1 MTRTKST
8 GGTKKTQGE
17 KTPAPKKTTKAAP
30 KKNTQTK
37 KKPATPRKTGT
48 KKPAKKNGADFLL
61 EVKKTVLGL
70 AILVS
75 VCLVAAMLVDI
86 FVQARRPVAPQT
98 HADKGTP
105 PGAQHQDQDQVAE
118 TPRQEPSEP
127 GTKPTETAEPKLIS
141 KAKGL
146 KEKDHA
152 SGRSSLEKTSLPK
165 EGSAIVY
172 EVYDDVT
179 PSPPKKAVPPNKNNA
194 VPRIAII
201 IDDIGYSKT
210 LAMGLVKVDKNIT
223 FSILPFSPS
232 GTQLAHRL
240 SEKGAELMLHLPM
253 EPTQYPKVNPGPG
266 ALLSSMSPDAL
277 LTQLRKDIQAVPG
290 TVGVNNHMGSRLT
303 ADSDKMNQIFTVL
316 KKSDLFFIDSRTS
329 VESKGEQ
336 SARMFQLKF
345 SHRDVF
351 LDNFQDVEYIS
362 GQMKKL
368 IKLAKEHGSAIG
380 IGHPH
385 QATLDA
391 LKRELPKL
399 KGKVQLVPASKLV
412 EIPNG

>member
-1 MTRTKST
+1 MTQTKST
-8 GGTKKTQGE
+8 GGTKKNRGKKPPATQKAT
-17 KTPAPKKTTKAAP
+17 KTAPKKTTK
-30 KKNTQTK
+30 TK
-37 KKPATPRKTGT
+37 KKAATTRKTGT
-48 KKPAKKNGADFLL
+48 KKSTKKKGPDFLL

-86 FVQARRPVAPQT
+86 FLQAGRPVTPKPQ
-98 HADKGTP
+98 ADNGTP
-105 PGAQHQDQDQVAE
+105 PGIQHHDQVAE
-118 TPRQEPSEP
+118 PPRQNPPEAATKHP
-127 GTKPTETAEPKLIS
+127 GTSAPKLIT

-152 SGRSSLEKTSLPK
+152 SGRSSLAKPSLPK

-179 PSPPKKAVPPNKNNA
+179 PSPPKKAVPLNRNNA
-194 VPRIAII
+194 VPKIAII
-201 IDDIGYSKT
+201 IDDIGYSKN

-223 FSILPFSPS
+223 FSILPFSPA
-232 GTQLAHRL
+232 GTHLAHRL
-240 SEKGAELMLHLPM
+240 SAKGAELMLHLPM

-290 TVGVNNHMGSRLT
+290 TVGANNHMGSRLT

-316 KKSDLFFIDSRTS
+316 KQQNLFFIDSRTS

-362 GQMKKL
+362 GQLKKL
-368 IKLAKEHGSAIG
+368 IKQAKDHGSAIG

-412 EIPNG
+412 EVPNG

>member
-1 MTRTKST
+1 MTQTKST
-8 GGTKKTQGE
+8 DGTKKNQGKKPPVPK
-17 KTPAPKKTTKAAP
+17 KTGKAAPKKTTKTKKKAATTR
-30 KKNTQTK
+30 KTQTK
-37 KKPATPRKTGT
+37 KPG
-48 KKPAKKNGADFLL
+48 KKKGPGFLL

-86 FVQARRPVAPQT
+86 FVQAGRSVAPKNQ
-98 HADKGTP
+98 AAK
-105 PGAQHQDQDQVAE
+105 E
-118 TPRQEPSEP
+118 TPAKPRPQNPVTEPSRQTP
-127 GTKPTETAEPKLIS
+127 QPQKKTTPAAAEPKIIS

-146 KEKDHA
+146 KEKDHRP
-152 SGRSSLEKTSLPK
+152 GRSSLPGSPLPK
-165 EGSAIVY
+165 EGSTIVY
-172 EVYDDVT
+172 EVYDDAT
-179 PSPPKKAVPPNKNNA
+179 QSPPKKAVPPKKNNT
-194 VPRIAII
+194 VPKIAII
-201 IDDIGYSKT
+201 IDDIGYSKK

-223 FSILPFSPS
+223 FSILPFSPA
-232 GTQLAHRL
+232 GTQLARRL
-240 SEKGAELMLHLPM
+240 SAKGAELMLHLPM

-266 ALLSSMSPDAL
+266 ALLSSMSPDKL
-277 LTQLRKDIQAVPG
+277 LAQLRKDIQAVPG
-290 TVGVNNHMGSRLT
+290 TVGANNHMGSRLT

-316 KKSDLFFIDSRTS
+316 KQKNLFFIDSRTS

-362 GQMKKL
+362 GQLKKL
-368 IKLAKEHGSAIG
+368 IKQAKDHGSAIG

-399 KGKVQLVPASKLV
+399 KGKVQLVPASRLV
-412 EIPNG
+412 EVPEG

>member
-1 MTRTKST
+1 M
-8 GGTKKTQGE
+8 
-17 KTPAPKKTTKAAP
+17 
-30 KKNTQTK
+30 
-37 KKPATPRKTGT
+37 
-48 KKPAKKNGADFLL
+48 
-61 EVKKTVLGL
+61 VLGI

-75 VCLVAAMLVDI
+75 VCLTVAMLVDI
-86 FVQARRPVAPQT
+86 FVQAGRSVAPTTQANPKT
-98 HADKGTP
+98 T
-105 PGAQHQDQDQVAE
+105 PGAQSQDPVPE
-118 TPRQEPSEP
+118 PPRQKHQPPE
-127 GTKPTETAEPKLIS
+127 TKHPTTAEPKTIS

-152 SGRSSLEKTSLPK
+152 PGKSSITRTPVAK

-172 EVYDDVT
+172 EVYENVT
-179 PSPPKKAVPPNKNNA
+179 AAPPKKVVPPKKNNF

-201 IDDIGYSKT
+201 IDDIGYSKE
-210 LAMGLVKVDKNIT
+210 LAMGLFNIDKNIT
-223 FSILPFSPS
+223 FSILPFSPA
-232 GTQLAHRL
+232 GTQLARSL
-240 SEKGAELMLHLPM
+240 SAKGAELMLHLPM

-266 ALLSSMSPDAL
+266 ALLSSMSPDEL
-277 LTQLRKDIQAVPG
+277 LTQLRKDIHAVPG
-290 TVGVNNHMGSRLT
+290 TVGANNHMGSRLT

-316 KKSDLFFIDSRTS
+316 KQKNLFFVDSRTS
-329 VESKGEQ
+329 AESKGEQ

-362 GQMKKL
+362 GQIKKL
-368 IKLAKEHGSAIG
+368 IKQAKDHGSAIG

-399 KGKVQLVPASKLV
+399 KGKARLVPASKLV
-412 EIPNG
+412 EVPKS

>member
-1 MTRTKST
+1 MTQTKSP
-8 GGTKKTQGE
+8 GGTKKNQG
-17 KTPAPKKTTKAAP
+17 KKPPAPKKGTKPAP
-30 KKNTQTK
+30 KKSTRTK
-37 KKPATPRKTGT
+37 KKAATTKKTGT
-48 KKPAKKNGADFLL
+48 KKPAKKKGTDFLL

-86 FVQARRPVAPQT
+86 FVQAGRPEAPKIQ
-98 HADKGTP
+98 ADKKKTP
-105 PGAQHQDQDQVAE
+105 KPQPQNQVAE
-118 TPRQEPSEP
+118 PSRQKSRPKK
-127 GTKPTETAEPKLIS
+127 TKSPATAEPKIIS

-146 KEKDHA
+146 KEKDH
-152 SGRSSLEKTSLPK
+152 SPGRSSLAKDSLPK

-179 PSPPKKAVPPNKNNA
+179 PSPPKKAVPPKKINTI
-194 VPRIAII
+194 PRIAII
-201 IDDIGYSKT
+201 IDDIGYSKH
-210 LAMGLVKVDKNIT
+210 LAMGLLKIDKNIT
-223 FSILPFSPS
+223 FSILPFSPA
-232 GTQLAHRL
+232 GTKLAHRL
-240 SEKGAELMLHLPM
+240 SAKGAELMLHLPM

-266 ALLSSMSPDAL
+266 ALLSSMSPDEL

-290 TVGVNNHMGSRLT
+290 TVGANTHMGSRLT

-316 KKSDLFFIDSRTS
+316 KQKNLFFIDSRTS

-362 GQMKKL
+362 GQIKKL
-368 IKLAKEHGSAIG
+368 IKQAKAHGSAIG

-399 KGKVQLVPASKLV
+399 KGKVKLVPASKLV
-412 EIPNG
+412 EVPNS

>member
-1 MTRTKST
+1 MTQTKST
-8 GGTKKTQGE
+8 GGTKKNQG
-17 KTPAPKKTTKAAP
+17 KKLPAPKKGTKAAP
-30 KKNTQTK
+30 KNSTKPKKKTTTTK
-37 KKPATPRKTGT
+37 KTAK
-48 KKPAKKNGADFLL
+48 KKPAKKKGSDFLL
-61 EVKKTVLGL
+61 EVKKTVLGF

-86 FVQARRPVAPQT
+86 FVQAGRPVAPKTQV
-98 HADKGTP
+98 DKKKAP
-105 PGAQHQDQDQVAE
+105 EPRPQNQVAE
-118 TPRQEPSEP
+118 PSRQKPRPQK
-127 GTKPTETAEPKLIS
+127 TKPPVTAEPKIIS

-146 KEKDHA
+146 KKKDH
-152 SGRSSLEKTSLPK
+152 SPGRSSLAKDSLPK

-179 PSPPKKAVPPNKNNA
+179 PSPPKKAVPPKKTNTI
-194 VPRIAII
+194 PRIAII
-201 IDDIGYSKT
+201 IDDIGYSKH
-210 LAMGLVKVDKNIT
+210 LAMGLFNIDKNIT
-223 FSILPFSPS
+223 FSILPFSPA

-240 SEKGAELMLHLPM
+240 SAKGAELMLHLPM

-266 ALLSSMSPDAL
+266 ALLSSMSPDEL

-290 TVGVNNHMGSRLT
+290 TVGANNHMGSRLT

-316 KKSDLFFIDSRTS
+316 KQKNLFFIDSRTS

-362 GQMKKL
+362 GQIKKL
-368 IKLAKEHGSAIG
+368 IKQAKAHGSAIG

-399 KGKVQLVPASKLV
+399 KGKVKLVPASKLV
-412 EIPNG
+412 EVPNS

>member
-1 MTRTKST
+1 MTQTKST
-8 GGTKKTQGE
+8 GGTKKTQG
-17 KTPAPKKTTKAAP
+17 KKPTAPKKTVKAAP
-30 KKNTQTK
+30 KKATKTK
-37 KKPATPRKTGT
+37 KKAATTRKSGT
-48 KKPAKKNGADFLL
+48 KKPVRKKGPDFLL

-75 VCLVAAMLVDI
+75 VCLVTAMLVDI
-86 FVQARRPVAPQT
+86 FVQAGRPVAPETQT
-98 HADKGTP
+98 DKKTP
-105 PGAQHQDQDQVAE
+105 RNPKPQDPVAE
-118 TPRQEPSEP
+118 TPRQKAPDP
-127 GTKPTETAEPKLIS
+127 GPKHPETAEPKIIS

-152 SGRSSLEKTSLPK
+152 SGRSSLAKTSLPK

-179 PSPPKKAVPPNKNNA
+179 PSPPKKAVPTNKNNA

-201 IDDIGYSKT
+201 IDDIGYSKR

-223 FSILPFSPS
+223 FSILPFSPA
-232 GTQLAHRL
+232 GTQLAHKL
-240 SEKGAELMLHLPM
+240 SAKGAELMLHLPM

-266 ALLSSMSPDAL
+266 ALLSSMSPDEL

-290 TVGVNNHMGSRLT
+290 TVGANNHMGSRLT

-316 KKSDLFFIDSRTS
+316 KQKNLFFIDSRTS

-399 KGKVQLVPASKLV
+399 KGKVQLVPASRLV
-412 EIPNG
+412 EVPNS

>member
-1 MTRTKST
+1 
-8 GGTKKTQGE
+8 
-17 KTPAPKKTTKAAP
+17 
-30 KKNTQTK
+30 
-37 KKPATPRKTGT
+37 
-48 KKPAKKNGADFLL
+48 
-61 EVKKTVLGL
+61 
-70 AILVS
+70 
-75 VCLVAAMLVDI
+75 MLVDI
-86 FVQARRPVAPQT
+86 FVQAGRPVAPETQT
-98 HADKGTP
+98 DKKTP
-105 PGAQHQDQDQVAE
+105 LNPKPQAPAA
-118 TPRQEPSEP
+118 EPSRHRP
-127 GTKPTETAEPKLIS
+127 QPPKTNPPATAGPKLIS

-146 KEKDHA
+146 KEKDHRP
-152 SGRSSLEKTSLPK
+152 GRSSAPGSSLPK

-172 EVYDDVT
+172 EVYDDAT
-179 PSPPKKAVPPNKNNA
+179 QSPPKKAVPSQKHNT

-201 IDDIGYSKT
+201 IDDIGYSKR

-223 FSILPFSPS
+223 FSILPFSPA
-232 GTQLAHRL
+232 GTQLAQKL
-240 SEKGAELMLHLPM
+240 SAKGAELMLHLPM

-266 ALLSSMSPDAL
+266 ALLSSMSPDEL

-290 TVGVNNHMGSRLT
+290 TVGANNHMGSRLT

-316 KKSDLFFIDSRTS
+316 KQKDLFFIDSRTS

-368 IKLAKEHGSAIG
+368 IKLAKDHGSAIG

-412 EIPNG
+412 EVPKG

>member
-1 MTRTKST
+1 MTQTKST
-8 GGTKKTQGE
+8 GGTKKTQGK
-17 KTPAPKKTTKAAP
+17 KTTAPKKATKTAP
-30 KKNTQTK
+30 KKSTQTK
-37 KKPATPRKTGT
+37 KKAATPRKTGT
-48 KKPAKKNGADFLL
+48 KKPARKKGPDVLL
-61 EVKKTVLGL
+61 EVKKTILGL

-86 FVQARRPVAPQT
+86 FMQAGRPVAPKTQ
-98 HADKGTP
+98 AEKGTLSKP
-105 PGAQHQDQDQVAE
+105 QHQDPVTE
-118 TPRQEPSEP
+118 TPRQTPPEPEP
-127 GTKPTETAEPKLIS
+127 KHPKTAEPKLIS

-152 SGRSSLEKTSLPK
+152 SGRSSLAKPSLPK

-179 PSPPKKAVPPNKNNA
+179 PSPPKKAVPTNKNNA

-201 IDDIGYSKT
+201 IDDIGYSKK

-223 FSILPFSPS
+223 FSILPFSPA

-240 SEKGAELMLHLPM
+240 SAKGAELMLHLPM

-277 LTQLRKDIQAVPG
+277 LTQLRKDIQAIPG

-412 EIPNG
+412 AVPNS